1 MQDDVATSTSMLLAL
16 AALLV
21 CWALL
26 YGFHPLARWKWR
38 KIPGPPPKWYAGNLM
53 EMMRESSYHYY
64 IRNAR
69 KYGKVIKV
77 WFGATPVIV
86 VTDPDLGRAINLRN
100 PNRHSTVG
108 PVTVMP
114 PKERI
119 FDNEGIL
126 LTKDRAYHR
135 SLRNA
140 WQPAF
145 FSESLN
151 GYANLMNGG
160 ADRLIK
166 RLGKAAAKKQE
177 VNIWR
182 MLGDLTMDVVGTA
195 SFGVEFKTQVDE
207 DEDPSSSKE
216 SRELVMSAQ
225 TIFQMGGAGG
235 SLYVPIVVLC
245 PALLP
250 LVRMIA
256 GAFPDARMKKLIR
269 ARTKLQETCA
279 SLLQQARER
288 KESAAKSTGSK
299 PERGLAPGSFME
311 HMAEAK
317 HHANVKNG
325 SPFSDIEIIQQAFGF
340 LLAGYE
346 TTASALAFT
355 IYNLSANPDKAAK
368 LIQEVDAFGRDRLP
382 QNNDLEKLP
391 YVQAVFKEA
400 LRLFPPGHISI
411 REAVEDLN
419 LDGFMVEKGTW
430 IHVSLC
436 GIHRDPD
443 VWSKPD
449 EFVPERWI
457 PGAPEEATEAQKKAW
472 MPFGD
477 GIRACV
483 GKRFA
488 WEEALIAL
496 LRIYQRFDFKLS
508 PGQVPLEVRS
518 PFTLGPAKGIFVTP
532 VLRMEE

>member
-1 MQDDVATSTSMLLAL
+1 MIDAWLPSTLFVLSAVFVLVA
-16 AALLV
+16 V
-21 CWALL
+21 L
-26 YGFHPLARWKWR
+26 YGFHPLKRWQLR
-38 KIPGPPPKWYAGNLM
+38 RIPGPTPQWYAGNLL
-53 EMMRESSYHYY
+53 EIMRQSSYHYY

-69 KYGKVIKV
+69 KYGKVFKV

-86 VTDPDLGRAINLRN
+86 VTDPDLGRAVNLRN
-100 PNRHSTVG
+100 PNRHTAMG
-108 PVTVMP
+108 PVAVMS
-114 PKERI
+114 PKDRI
-119 FDNEGIL
+119 FDSEGIL

-151 GYANLMNGG
+151 GYANLMNSG

-166 RLGKAAAKKQE
+166 RLGKAAAKGQE

-195 SFGVEFKTQVDE
+195 SFGVEFKTQEDD
-207 DEDPSSSKE
+207 DEDPASSKD
-216 SRELVMSAQ
+216 SRELVMAAQ

-250 LVRMIA
+250 LVRLVA
-256 GAFPDARMKKLIR
+256 GAFPDARIKTLVK
-269 ARTKLQETCA
+269 ARTKLQQTCLK
-279 SLLQQARER
+279 LLQQARER
-288 KESAAKSTGSK
+288 IAAEASGKAAK
-299 PERGLAPGSFME
+299 PERGLAPGSFMQ
-311 HMAEAK
+311 HMAIAK
-317 HHANVKNG
+317 HHAGVKNG
-325 SPFSDIEIIQQAFGF
+325 SPFTDTEIVQ
-340 LLAGYE
+340 
-346 TTASALAFT
+346 
-355 IYNLSANPDKAAK
+355 
-368 LIQEVDAFGRDRLP
+368 QEVDAFGRDRVA
-382 QNNDLEKLP
+382 QNSDLEGLP

-400 LRLFPPGHISI
+400 LRLFPPGHLSI

-419 LDGFMVEKGTW
+419 LNGFLVEKGSW
-430 IHVSLC
+430 VHVSLC

-443 VWSKPD
+443 VWDKPD
-449 EFVPERWI
+449 EFVPERWV
-457 PGAPEEATEAQKKAW
+457 PGAPEEATEAQKRAW

-496 LRIYQRFDFKLS
+496 LRIYQRFEFKLS

-532 VLRMEE
+532 ILRGEE

>member
-1 MQDDVATSTSMLLAL
+1 MEVDLHLPSTLVVLSAIFVLVA
-16 AALLV
+16 V
-21 CWALL
+21 L
-26 YGFHPLARWKWR
+26 YGFHPLTRWRLR
-38 KIPGPPPKWYAGNLM
+38 KIPGPPPQWYAGNLL
-53 EMMRESSYHYY
+53 EVMRQSSYHFY

-69 KYGKVIKV
+69 KYGKIFKV
-77 WFGATPVIV
+77 WYGATPVIV
-86 VTDPDLGRAINLRN
+86 VTDADLGRAINLRN
-100 PNRHSTVG
+100 PNRHTAMG
-108 PVTVMP
+108 PAAIMA
-114 PKERI
+114 PKDRM
-119 FDNEGIL
+119 FDSDGIL

-135 SLRNA
+135 SIRNA

-151 GYANLMNGG
+151 GYANLMNSG

-166 RLGKAAAKKQE
+166 RLGKAAAKGQE

-195 SFGVEFKTQVDE
+195 SFGVEFRTQEDDE
-207 DEDPSSSKE
+207 IDSSASKD
-216 SRELVMSAQ
+216 SRELVMAAQ

-235 SLYVPIVVLC
+235 SLYLPIVVLC
-245 PALLP
+245 PVLLP
-250 LVRMIA
+250 LVRLIA
-256 GAFPDARMKKLIR
+256 GAFPDERMKKILK
-269 ARTKLQETCA
+269 ARTKLQQTCTK
-279 SLLQQARER
+279 LLEQARARMEAEASG
-288 KESAAKSTGSK
+288 KK
-299 PERGLAPGSFME
+299 PERGLAPGSFMQ
-311 HMAEAK
+311 HMAQAK
-317 HHANVKNG
+317 HHPGVKNG
-325 SPFSDIEIIQQAFGF
+325 SPFTDTEIVQQAFGF

-355 IYNLSANPDKAAK
+355 IYNLSANPDKAAR
-368 LIQEVDAFGRDRLP
+368 LMQEVDAFGRDRVP
-382 QNNDLEKLP
+382 QNSDLEQLP

-419 LDGFMVEKGTW
+419 LNGHHIEKGTW
-430 IHVSLC
+430 LHVSLC
-436 GIHRDPD
+436 GIHRDPE
-443 VWSKPD
+443 VWDKPD
-449 EFVPERWI
+449 DFVPERWM
-457 PGAPEEATEAQKKAW
+457 PGAPEEATEAQKRAW

-496 LRIYQRFDFKLS
+496 LRIFQRFEFKLS

-532 VLRMEE
+532 ILRGEE